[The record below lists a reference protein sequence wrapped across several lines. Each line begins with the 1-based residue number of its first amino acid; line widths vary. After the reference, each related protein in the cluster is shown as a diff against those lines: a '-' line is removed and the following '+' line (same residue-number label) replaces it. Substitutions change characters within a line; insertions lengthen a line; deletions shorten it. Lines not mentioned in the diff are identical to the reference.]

1 MADIFSIIQSIVP
14 EVNDLLAERL
24 AILRVLHQSDSRV
37 GRKYLAQQTN
47 LTERNVR
54 SILEVL
60 KKQSLITVVQT
71 GVQITPAGLEVLE
84 LVDNFVLHREHHRY
98 YEVEEA
104 LKRKLNIEHCVIV
117 AGDADQE
124 AVVFDRLGQAVQTV
138 LSDYLPKGDN
148 VIAVTGG
155 STLFQVAQS
164 FTKELSDER
173 SITFVPSRGG
183 LGSSINIQSNSV
195 GSLMA
200 QQTESSYTPL
210 FMPENLT
217 KETSQMLLNDPAIKS
232 IIEMSKQAN
241 CLLLSIGTADVMA
254 QRREITKEQLEII
267 EQGQAVGEAFG
278 IFFDSKGETVL
289 RYPRV
294 GLKFKDLS
302 NIPLLITIVGGFS
315 KAQAVEA
322 FFQRAP
328 SHSWLICDEGLANM
342 VLNGETL

>member
-1 MADIFSIIQSIVP
+1 MADVFSIIQSIVP
-14 EVNDLLAERL
+14 EINDLLAERL
-24 AILRVLHQSDSRV
+24 AILRILDQTDGRV
-37 GRKYLAQQTN
+37 GRKHLALQTN
-47 LTERNVR
+47 LSERTVR
-54 SILEVL
+54 SILDVL
-60 KKQSLITVVQT
+60 KRQSLISVLRT
-71 GVQITPAGLEVLE
+71 GVEITSEGHKMVE
-84 LVDNFVLHREHHRY
+84 LMDELILSQEHHRY

-104 LKRKLNIEHCVIV
+104 VKRKLNIEHCFVV
-117 AGDADQE
+117 AGDADIDG
-124 AVVFDRLGQAVQTV
+124 AVFDRLGQAVQTV
-138 LSDYLPKGDN
+138 LDDNLPLGNN

-155 STLFQVAQS
+155 STLFRVAQS
-164 FTKELSDER
+164 FTKGLSEDR
-173 SITFVPSRGG
+173 DITFVPSRGG

-200 QQTESSYTPL
+200 QQTDSSYTPL

-241 CLLLSIGTADVMA
+241 CLLLSIGTANVMA
-254 QRREITKEQLEII
+254 ERREISKEQLTII
-267 EQGQAVGEAFG
+267 EDGHAVGEAFG

-294 GLKFKDLS
+294 GLKFKDLI
-302 NIPLLITIVGGFS
+302 NIPLLVTIVGGSS

-328 SHSWLICDEGLANM
+328 SHGWLICDEGLANM

>member
-14 EVNDLLAERL
+14 EINDLLAERL
-24 AILRVLHQSDSRV
+24 AILRVLQQSDVRV
-37 GRKYLAQQTN
+37 GRKFIAQQTN
-47 LTERNVR
+47 LTERTVR

-60 KKQSLITVVQT
+60 KQQSLVSVLRT
-71 GVQITPAGLEVLE
+71 GVSITAEGHEELE
-84 LVDNFVLHREHHRY
+84 LIDTFVLHQERHRY
-98 YEVEEA
+98 YEIEEA
-104 LKRKLNIEHCVIV
+104 LKRKLDIEHCLIV
-117 AGDADQE
+117 AGDADQDS
-124 AVVFDRLGQAVQTV
+124 VVFDRLGQAVQTV
-138 LSDYLPKGDN
+138 LNDFLPKGEN

-164 FTKELSDER
+164 FTKELSDDR

-217 KETSQMLLNDPAIKS
+217 KETSEMLLNDPAIKS

-241 CLLLSIGTADVMA
+241 CLLLSIGTADIMA
-254 QRREITKEQLEII
+254 QRREITEEQLEII
-267 EQGQAVGEAFG
+267 ERGHAVGEAFG
-278 IFFDSKGETVL
+278 IFFDEKGETVL

-302 NIPLLITIVGGFS
+302 NIPLLITIVGGSS
-315 KAQAVEA
+315 KAEAVEA

-328 SHSWLICDEGLANM
+328 SHGWLICDEGLANM

>member
-14 EVNDLLAERL
+14 EINDLLAERL
-24 AILRVLHQSDSRV
+24 AVLRVLQLSEGRI
-37 GRKYLAQQTN
+37 GRKYIAQETD
-47 LTERNVR
+47 LSERTVR

-60 KKQSLITVVQT
+60 KRQSLISVTRT
-71 GVQITPAGLEVLE
+71 GVRLTPEGNEIIE
-84 LVDNFVLHREHHRY
+84 LIDSFVLNQEQHRY

-104 LKRKLNIEHCVIV
+104 LKRKLNIEHCLVV
-117 AGDADQE
+117 SGNADYDT
-124 AVVFDRLGQAVQTV
+124 VVFERLGQAVQAV
-138 LSDYLPKGDN
+138 LDDYLPKGDN

-155 STLFQVAQS
+155 STLFQLAQS
-164 FTKELSDER
+164 FTKELSQGR
-173 SITFVPSRGG
+173 NITFVPSRGG

-200 QQTESSYTPL
+200 QQTGSSYTPL

-217 KETSQMLLNDPAIKS
+217 KETSEMLLNDPAIKS
-232 IIEMSKQAN
+232 IIDMSKQAN
-241 CLLLSIGTADVMA
+241 CLLLSIGTANVMA
-254 QRREITKEQLEII
+254 ERREITKEQQEII
-267 EQGQAVGEAFG
+267 ENGHAVGEAFG

-302 NIPLLITIVGGFS
+302 NIPLLITIVGGSS
-315 KAQAVEA
+315 KAEAVEA

-328 SHSWLICDEGLANM
+328 SHGWLICDEGLANM